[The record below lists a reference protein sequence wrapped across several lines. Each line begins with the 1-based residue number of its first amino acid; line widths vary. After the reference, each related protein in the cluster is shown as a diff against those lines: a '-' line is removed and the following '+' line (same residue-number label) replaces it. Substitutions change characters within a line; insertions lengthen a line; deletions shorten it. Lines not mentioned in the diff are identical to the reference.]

1 MPEPKHILVSRFSSM
16 GDVAM
21 TVPVVKALLDQNP
34 DIEITYVSRP
44 QFAGFFKDIPRLTYF
59 SANLD
64 KEFKGFGGIIKL
76 YNQLKNQQKF
86 TGFADLHGSLRTK
99 VLRRLFRISGVNY
112 AYINKGREEKKL
124 LTQFPNKVLKPLE
137 RTTERYAD
145 VFRELGFSLSLSYE
159 LIKDLRP
166 LTEDII
172 KITGNKTKTWI
183 GISPFAKH
191 TGKIFPLEKMEDVI
205 SELSK
210 QDVTV
215 FLFGGSDSELEI
227 CKEWAEKYPNVI
239 SVVRQLNIEQE
250 LVLISQ
256 LDVMLSM
263 DSAGMHM
270 ASLVGTP
277 AVSIWGATHHFAGFL
292 GYGQLENDIV
302 ADSIE
307 CRPCSVYGDKPCFRG
322 DYACLHR
329 IETKTVIEHLSK
341 YTTKP

>member
-21 TVPVVKALLDQNP
+21 TAPVIKALLDQHP

-44 QFAGFFKDIPRLTYF
+44 QFAGFFNDITRLTYF
-59 SANLD
+59 PANLD
-64 KEFKGFGGIIKL
+64 KEYKGFGGIIKL
-76 YNQLKNQQKF
+76 HNQLKKQGKF

-99 VLRRLFRISGVNY
+99 VLRRLFRLAGVPY

-124 LTQFPNKVLKPLE
+124 LTRFPNKILKPLK

-145 VFRELGFSLSLSYE
+145 VFRELGFSLSLNYE
-159 LIKDLRP
+159 LIKDLRL
-166 LTEDII
+166 LTADII
-172 KITGNKTKTWI
+172 KITGNKTNTWI

-215 FLFGGSDSELEI
+215 FLFGGSDSELLI
-227 CKEWAEKYPNVI
+227 CNEWALKYPHVV

-250 LVLISQ
+250 LALISQ
-256 LDVMLSM
+256 LEVMLSM

-277 AVSIWGATHHFAGFL
+277 AVSIWGATHHYAGFL
-292 GYGQLENDIV
+292 GYGQSEDGIV

>member
-1 MPEPKHILVSRFSSM
+1 MPGPKHILVSRFSSM

-21 TVPVVKALLDQNP
+21 TVPVLKALLDQNP
-34 DIEITYVSRP
+34 GIEITYVSRP
-44 QFAGFFKDIPRLTYF
+44 QFAGFFNNIPRLTYF
-59 SANLD
+59 RANLD

-76 YNQLKNQQKF
+76 YNQLKKQQNF
-86 TGFADLHGSLRTK
+86 AGFADLHGSLRTK
-99 VLRRLFRISGVNY
+99 VLRRLFRLSGVPY
-112 AYINKGREEKKL
+112 SYINKGREEKKL
-124 LTQFPNKVLKPLE
+124 LTRFPNKILKPLK

-145 VFRELGFSLSLSYE
+145 VFRELGFSLTLSYE
-159 LIKDLRP
+159 LVKEPKD
-166 LTEDII
+166 LTEDIT
-172 KITGNKTKTWI
+172 KITGNKTNTWI

-205 SELSK
+205 SELTK
-210 QDVTV
+210 QAVTV
-215 FLFGGSDSELEI
+215 FLFGGSDSELAI
-227 CKEWAEKYPNVI
+227 CNEWALRYSNVV
-239 SVVRQLNIEQE
+239 SVVRKLNIEQE
-250 LVLISQ
+250 LALISQ

-277 AVSIWGATHHFAGFL
+277 VVSIWGATHHFAGFL
-292 GYGQLENDIV
+292 GYGQSEDDIV
-302 ADSIE
+302 ADNIE

-322 DYACLHR
+322 DYACLYR